1 MSDKHEYEA
10 FIHSQFPA
18 LEAADRT
25 RIDKLYRIDEALEY
39 GSRTVF
45 DTLGS
50 SGPSALLQSGIATGI
65 QQAVFN
71 IAAESTFACPAQWLA
86 EAFSDLGRPTWRY
99 QYSLTPSYHGADLSA
114 MFDLGSGSAGISADF
129 RVAFQS
135 ILSAFIS
142 SGSPVISAKM
152 ATGGRTNSSVPLQGD
167 QLFWPEYTRN
177 KPLQLNLNT
186 TGGVETTT
194 VVTDTLSF
202 MVRSGPGVVNA
213 FNVADVRSWEA
224 GRAERCKFWKMAA
237 QRIPY

>member
-10 FIHSQFPA
+10 FIYSQFPA

-39 GSRTVF
+39 ENRTVF

-86 EAFSDLGRPTWRY
+86 EAFSNLGRPTWRY

-114 MFDLGSGSAGISADF
+114 LFDLGSGSAGISADF

-135 ILSAFIS
+135 MLSAFIS

-152 ATGGRTNSSVPLQGD
+152 ATGGRTNSSVPLQGG

-186 TGGVETTT
+186 TGGIETTT
-194 VVTDTLSF
+194 VVTNTLSF
-202 MVRSGPGVVNA
+202 MVRSGLGVVNA